1 MKENLKLGGIL
12 LIIAAVAG
20 LLLGWAH
27 EITKEPIA
35 KQEAIT
41 KAEALKEILP
51 AASEFKI
58 STVSLAEGIK
68 EVNEGLS
75 SGKIVG
81 YAVKV
86 APKGYGG
93 AIELMVGIS
102 NEGKLEGIKILSHNE
117 TPGLGAKAPEPKFSG
132 QFKGKPLDKELQVVK
147 KTPTSPN
154 EIEAI
159 TGATIS
165 SKAVTT
171 GVNEAV
177 KFYNSVLKGDAK

>member
-12 LIIAAVAG
+12 LLIAALAG

-35 KQEAIT
+35 KQEIT
-41 KAEALKEILP
+41 AKAEAMKEILP
-51 AASEFKI
+51 AASEFKLSDI
-58 STVSLAEGIK
+58 KATDGIIEINEGI
-68 EVNEGLS
+68 N
-75 SGKIVG
+75 SGKTVG
-81 YAVKV
+81 YAIKV
-86 APKGYGG
+86 APKGYAG

-102 NEGKLEGIKILSHNE
+102 NEGKVEGIKILSHNE
-117 TPGLGAKAPEPKFSG
+117 TPGLGAKAPQPKFSG

-147 KTPTSPN
+147 RTPSSPN

-177 KFYNSVLKGDAK
+177 KFYNSELKGAVK